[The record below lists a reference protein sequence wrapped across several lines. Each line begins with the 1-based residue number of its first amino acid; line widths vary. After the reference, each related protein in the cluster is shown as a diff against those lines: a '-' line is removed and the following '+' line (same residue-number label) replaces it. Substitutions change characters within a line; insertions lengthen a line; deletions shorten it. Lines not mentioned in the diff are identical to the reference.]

1 MKKIIVLTAL
11 ALVSSF
17 SFAEEALTFE
27 AYTNAVAIL
36 KAYRKANPPK
46 GFKKEQAKVE
56 KRKSEIDREYAKRLG
71 VSDKALEQMK
81 RRIQVLNATTNRPI
95 EGVIETRVAKSGVR
109 EKWAAAEF
117 DAAFTRDVRKAAKK
131 SEKNLQKILKTIE
144 QAKKKAA
151 DEDEV
156 RFYDMLEELIYSK

>member
-1 MKKIIVLTAL
+1 MKKLIVMTAL
-11 ALVSSF
+11 AFVSSF
-17 SFAEEALTFE
+17 SFAEEVPTDE
-27 AYTNAVAIL
+27 AYTNALQIVRAYN
-36 KAYRKANPPK
+36 KAHKKSGGAKIAKNEVK
-46 GFKKEQAKVE
+46 GE
-56 KRKSEIDREYAKRLG
+56 RDYAKRLG
-71 VSDKALEQMK
+71 VSDKALQEMK
-81 RRIQVLNATTNRPI
+81 RRLQVLNATTNRPI

>member
-17 SFAEEALTFE
+17 SFAEEIPTVE
-27 AYTNAVAIL
+27 AYTNALRVVRAFYKAHKKSDGAKIAKKEL
-36 KAYRKANPPK
+36 KA
-46 GFKKEQAKVE
+46 E
-56 KRKSEIDREYAKRLG
+56 SEYAKRLG
-71 VSDKALEQMK
+71 VSDKALQEMK
-81 RRIQVLNATTNRPI
+81 RRLQVLNATTNRPI

-151 DEDEV
+151 DADEV
-156 RFYDMLEELIYSK
+156 AFYDMLEELIYSK